1 MIRIGKGWIFM
12 LLAFAMAVLAIGFN
26 IRFFQNDAGP
36 VASSAI
42 ELPIAKSENTSAPS
56 LGLPIDC
63 QLGKDCYIMHYVD
76 QDPSSAILDFGC
88 GRQTYDGHDGTDFGI
103 ADLEKMAAG
112 VPVIAVADGTV
123 LRTRDGVADRL
134 IANQADKT
142 AIQGKECG
150 NGVVIDHGNGWS
162 TQYCHL
168 RKNSVVAKSKT
179 PIKKGTVLGMVG
191 SSGLASFPHVHLTVR
206 YQEKAVDP
214 FVGINSGNGCAIAKA
229 PLWANPTPYVPTGLL
244 SAGFAPKAP
253 TQLEIWQGKYNATS
267 LPATSSALVFWIH
280 SYGILAGDVEQI
292 KLIDPQGK
300 VVVDRQ
306 KTLNTPSRSFLSYG
320 GQRQISPGKWQ
331 GNYQLTRNG
340 KVVVAVDRSVLI
352 GS

>member
-1 MIRIGKGWIFM
+1 MFSNKKPWIFF
-12 LLAFAMAVLAIGFN
+12 LLACVTAAVVGLTVPFVLTTS
-26 IRFFQNDAGP
+26 FQATAPILP
-36 VASSAI
+36 VASAI
-42 ELPIAKSENTSAPS
+42 VPTSNAPA

-76 QDPSSAILDFGC
+76 RDPSSAVLDFGC

-103 ADLEKMAAG
+103 ADLEKMTAG

-123 LRTRDGVADRL
+123 LRTRDGVDDRL

-142 AIQGKECG
+142 AITGKECG

-168 RKNSVVAKSKT
+168 RKNSVVAKSKAA
-179 PIKKGTVLGMVG
+179 IQKGTVLGMVG

-206 YQEKAVDP
+206 YQGKAVDP
-214 FVGINSGNGCAIAKA
+214 FVGINNGKDCAIAKA

-244 SAGFAPKAP
+244 SAGFAPNAP

-280 SYGILAGDVEQI
+280 SYGILAGDVERI

-300 VVVDRQ
+300 VLVDRQ
-306 KTLNTPSRSFLSYG
+306 KTLNTSSRSFLSYG

-331 GNYQLTRNG
+331 GNYQLTRKG
-340 KVVVAVDRSVLI
+340 QMVVSVDRSVSI
-352 GS
+352 R